1 MVSSSSN
8 TIRIATTK
16 LKTNFTAAKEQ
27 KQEEQNDIFFDRKIE
42 NATVGLKSDCYK
54 QFYKISYD
62 NALTIANYILSMK
75 SEINPAD
82 NYRRDNITLLT
93 RFSIFHHNKAFKQ
106 VIREDILSFLDS
118 LRKTEAAD
126 PLHKWVGTY
135 NLFMIYLLRFFK
147 WLYYPDLEPDKRS
160 KPAIMENILQLK
172 RKEKSIYKPRALFD
186 VVAGTSSGAM
196 NAAILVSNAVEN
208 GWNYAANKLNEFWDH
223 VSTTPYIQNI
233 PGFGMWWKNLHS
245 ADSNAAS
252 EEAAR
257 RYYSTKQFQFT
268 GVQNVFSPLLPKP
281 DTKFFD
287 PQNIWPI
294 YSNQPLKD
302 SLERYAKFPIATSSH
317 LNQPRLLLVSVDVLE
332 GAVVTFDSYPKV
344 GGKRKS
350 EYGDYIKLKENGNK
364 GGDDKWHYQFE
375 IPYEDGIV
383 SDYAIASGS
392 VPINYDYSK
401 LMANKLTVDS
411 QGNKSIENVE
421 RYFWDG
427 GIASNTPLRELIQA
441 HKDYWLDVKGMA
453 KIPDLDV
460 YIADVWPTK
469 QNNIAVDHDGVV
481 DRNFEL
487 LLSDKTAYD
496 EKVTDIVSDYINLVE
511 KFIDLAQRH
520 KIQKSEV
527 DDILSKTTKKSKHR
541 FRS

>member
-1 MVSSSSN
+1 MSSDKIPGQRALVLQGGGALGAYDVGVFQAIYKKIKATSSN
-8 TIRIATTK
+8 
-16 LKTNFTAAKEQ
+16 
-27 KQEEQNDIFFDRKIE
+27 DD
-42 NATVGLKSDCYK
+42 
-54 QFYKISYD
+54 
-62 NALTIANYILSMK
+62 
-75 SEINPAD
+75 
-82 NYRRDNITLLT
+82 
-93 RFSIFHHNKAFKQ
+93 
-106 VIREDILSFLDS
+106 
-118 LRKTEAAD
+118 
-126 PLHKWVGTY
+126 
-135 NLFMIYLLRFFK
+135 
-147 WLYYPDLEPDKRS
+147 
-160 KPAIMENILQLK
+160 
-172 RKEKSIYKPRALFD
+172 RALFD

-257 RYYSTKQFQFT
+257 RYYSTKQFQYT

-302 SLERYAKFPIATSSH
+302 SLERYAKFPIATSSD

-344 GGKRKS
+344 GGIRKS
-350 EYGDYIKLKENGNK
+350 EYGDYIELKENGNK
-364 GGDDKWHYQFE
+364 GGNDKLQYQFE

-383 SDYAIASGS
+383 SDHAIASGS
-392 VPINYDYSK
+392 VPINYDYAK
-401 LMANKLTVDS
+401 LMANKLTVDI
-411 QGNKSIENVE
+411 QGNKKIENVE
-421 RYFWDG
+421 RCFWDG

-441 HKDYWLDVKGMA
+441 HKDYWQDVKGVA

-460 YIADVWPTK
+460 YIVDVWPTK
-469 QNNIAVDHDGVV
+469 QNNIPVDHDGVV

-496 EKVTDIVSDYINLVE
+496 EKVADIVSDYINFVSELR
-511 KFIDLAQRH
+511 DLANEAIDGIGNANKKKDLQSRLETIF
-520 KIQKSEV
+520 KTKAKSSHRSGDHREYQDLIKGRFEINV
-527 DDILSKTTKKSKHR
+527 IRIERTSNIDNDISNKLFDYSADTIKAVI
-541 FRS
+541 